1 MKPQTAAVALAA
13 VLVAAAALAATA
25 CARAPAAPA
34 PASAAAPAV
43 GVPLAEAPP
52 ALAPAAA
59 KADEAIRA
67 LRDRLQARVKAELA
81 EGGPVKA
88 VEVCRVEA
96 PAIAAELASAHGVEV
111 GRTSTRLRNPGNAAR
126 PWVKPVLASTAG
138 AKVGQAGPLVF
149 DLGDRVG
156 VLRPIGVAGA
166 CLHCHG
172 AADRLAPGVAA
183 ALAAGYPADQATGY
197 AEGDLRG
204 YFWAEA
210 PKRP

>member
-1 MKPQTAAVALAA
+1 MKTQTAAVALAA

-34 PASAAAPAV
+34 SAAASPI

-96 PAIAAELASAHGVEV
+96 PAIAAELAAAHGVEV

-126 PWVKPVLASTAG
+126 PWVKPVLAATAET
-138 AKVGQAGPLVF
+138 KVGQAGPLVF

-156 VLRPIGVAGA
+156 VLRPIGMAGA